1 MRKGAGTRMKK
12 RHERRRRTRRA
23 KVQRGGAIDS
33 VQDWIESVKNS
44 EMFKKDTDRSKTGA
58 YHFSDLKD
66 DSLRFQKKEP
76 TQELVMVEPA
86 YDINNQSG
94 IVSDPLDIRVEGA
107 NLALKWAPLTAGNPT
122 PAEFKGYIE
131 QHLTPGDAEGDPDLR
146 LASEY
151 LITVENKLRS
161 DKIDSL
167 TDESKYPLFVWS
179 LIMNAEG
186 EEAPTLVPPMQVN
199 EELAVSQSEPEP
211 SQVQPSQVQ
220 PSQVQPEPT
229 VQPSQPQVQPAP
241 EAPTF

>member
-94 IVSDPLDIRVEGA
+94 VVSDPLDIRVEGA

-199 EELAVSQSEPEP
+199 EELAVSQPEP

-220 PSQVQPEPT
+220 PSQVQPEPSQVQPT
-229 VQPSQPQVQPAP
+229 VQPSQPQV
-241 EAPTF
+241 